1 MASTFCPRHVLLTG
15 AAGAIG
21 GALARTLAA
30 RHPALRFSL
39 VDQDAGGLLRLN
51 DELGERSACL
61 PWDLAEPATLPKLW
75 ASAVAQRGEVDLLIN
90 CAGFMEVRSFAATPW
105 ELGERL
111 LLVDLVTPLRLM
123 SLAVA
128 ALGTPPPAAG
138 PSRRRPPTVRGWIV
152 NISSMAG
159 RVPLRGCSYYGAAKA
174 GLALASQ
181 VAGWELAAA
190 GIHVLTVLP
199 GPVRSGLESRARAQ
213 VEPGVVSRHIPTG
226 EAAVLA
232 DRIERALAT
241 ARRRLVYPGFYGL
254 ADRLV
259 GTSSWVSENLGPAP
273 TDAP

>member
-1 MASTFCPRHVLLTG
+1 MTG

-21 GALARTLAA
+21 GALTRTLWA
-30 RHPALRFSL
+30 RHPELRFSL
-39 VDQDAGGLLRLN
+39 VDQDAAGLRALGR
-51 DELGERSACL
+51 ELPGRSVAL
-61 PWDLAEPATLPKLW
+61 PWDLADPTTLPLLW
-75 ASAVAQRGEVDLLIN
+75 ELAVEQSGAIDLLIN
-90 CAGFMEVRSFAATPW
+90 CAGFMEIRSFAATPW

-111 LLVDLVTPLRLM
+111 LQVDLISPLRLM
-123 SLAVA
+123 NLAVA
-128 ALGTPPPAAG
+128 ALLGAAPAADPSPPA
-138 PSRRRPPTVRGWIV
+138 RPRDPGRPATVRGWIV

-159 RVPLRGCSYYGAAKA
+159 RIPLRGCSYYGAAKA
-174 GLALASQ
+174 GLATASQ

-213 VEPGVVSRHIPTG
+213 VAPGLVSRYIPTG
-226 EAAVLA
+226 DAVVLA

-241 ARRRLVYPGFYGL
+241 AKRRLVYPAVYGL

-259 GTSSWVSENLGPAP
+259 GTSSWLAANLGPAP